1 MFIIF
6 RLWFVQTTLKELSL
20 ELACRLTLEL
30 AYRLTVLVKKLQ
42 NL

>member
-6 RLWFVQTTLKELSL
+6 KLWFVQTTLKELSL
-20 ELACRLTLEL
+20 ELA
-30 AYRLTVLVKKLQ
+30 YRLTVLVKNLQ